1 MENGGVAD
9 FEFPNSQTRRG
20 RVQDCGRI
28 CPAIT
33 TAGGV
38 FRITELSNNPNDYE
52 IRAITPRESF
62 MIQGMTMEDC
72 DKASAVGISNSQLYK
87 QAGNGLTSNV
97 VSLLFEHIYK
107 AFYDENYVCLD
118 EKMVADGYG
127 IGDDCPYGEEED
139 GQLTLWGLMDDDRR
153 SQT

>member
-1 MENGGVAD
+1 MWLTSSFLTVRLAEAVCKTVA
-9 FEFPNSQTRRG
+9 ESVLRLRL
-20 RVQDCGRI
+20 R
-28 CPAIT
+28 
-33 TAGGV
+33 GV
-38 FRITELSNNPNDYE
+38 FRITELSNDPNDYE
-52 IRAITPRESF
+52 IRTITPRESF

-139 GQLTLWGLMDDDRR
+139 GQLTLWGLMDD
-153 SQT
+153 

>member
-1 MENGGVAD
+1 
-9 FEFPNSQTRRG
+9 
-20 RVQDCGRI
+20 
-28 CPAIT
+28 
-33 TAGGV
+33 
-38 FRITELSNNPNDYE
+38 
-52 IRAITPRESF
+52 

-97 VSLLFEHIYK
+97 VTLLFEHIFK

-139 GQLTLWGLMDDDRR
+139 GQLTLWGLTDD
-153 SQT
+153 